1 MFKWFR
7 SMFSS
12 DLAIDLGTANTL
24 IYLSGEGIV
33 LNEPSIVAIR
43 TLPEGGKAP
52 AAVGEE
58 AKQMLGRTPADLETI
73 RPMRDGVIAD
83 LTATEHM
90 LNEFIKRIHKRTL
103 SISPS
108 PTVVVCVPSGA
119 TQVER
124 RAIVDA
130 ARRAGAHPVYLV
142 SEPMAAAIGAGMAVD
157 EARGSMVI
165 DIGGG
170 TTEVGV
176 ISLNGIVYSNSVRI
190 GGDKFDEAIIDYVR
204 RNFGIFI
211 GFPTAERIKKEI
223 GCAYPTSEVYELE
236 LRGLNQQEGA
246 PRSFTMNSNE
256 VLEALQEP
264 LGGIVK
270 AVKYALEQ
278 TPPELASD
286 VADRGIVLTG
296 GGALLRDI
304 DKLLME
310 ETGLNVIVAD
320 EPLTCVANGGGKIIE
335 QIDSHYALPFILQS

>member
-7 SMFSS
+7 SMFSN

-24 IYLSGEGIV
+24 IYVAGEGIV
-33 LNEPSIVAIR
+33 LDEPSIVAIR
-43 TLPEGGKAP
+43 TLPEGGKTV

-73 RPMRDGVIAD
+73 RPLKDGVIAD
-83 LTATEHM
+83 LVATEHM
-90 LNEFIKRIHKRTL
+90 LNEFIKRIHKRTF

-108 PTVVVCVPSGA
+108 PTVVICVPSGA

-124 RAIVDA
+124 RALLDA

-142 SEPMAAAIGAGMAVD
+142 SEPMAAAIGAGMPVD

-170 TTEVGV
+170 TSEVGV
-176 ISLNGIVYSNSVRI
+176 ISLNGIVYSTSVRI
-190 GGDKFDEAIIDYVR
+190 GGDKFDEAIIDYIR
-204 RNFGIFI
+204 RNFGVYI
-211 GFPTAERIKKEI
+211 GTPTAEKIKKEI
-223 GCAYPTSEVYELE
+223 GCAYPASEVYEME
-236 LRGLNQQEGA
+236 LKGVNQQEGA
-246 PRSFTMNSNE
+246 PRSFVINSNE

-264 LGGIVK
+264 LGGIIK

-278 TPPELASD
+278 TPPELAGD
-286 VADRGIVLTG
+286 VAERGIVLTG

-304 DKLLME
+304 DKLIME
-310 ETGLNVIVAD
+310 ETGLNVIIAD
-320 EPLTCVANGGGKIIE
+320 EPLACVANGGGKIIE
-335 QIDSHYALPFILQS
+335 QVNSDYALPFILES

>member
-12 DLAIDLGTANTL
+12 NLAIDLGTANTL
-24 IYLSGEGIV
+24 IYTAGEGIV

-43 TLPEGGKAP
+43 TLPEGGKTV

-58 AKQMLGRTPADLETI
+58 AKLMLGRTPADLETI
-73 RPMRDGVIAD
+73 RPLKDGVIAD
-83 LTATEHM
+83 LVATEHM
-90 LNEFIKRIHKRTL
+90 LNEFIKRIHKRAL

-108 PTVVVCVPSGA
+108 PTVVICVPSGA

-124 RAIVDA
+124 RAILDA

-142 SEPMAAAIGAGMAVD
+142 SEPMAAAIGAGVPVD

-170 TTEVGV
+170 TSEVGV
-176 ISLNGIVYSNSVRI
+176 ISLNGIVYSTSVRV

-204 RNFGIFI
+204 RNFGVYI

-236 LRGLNQQEGA
+236 LKGLNQQEGA
-246 PRSFTMNSNE
+246 PRSFMMNSNE

-264 LGGIVK
+264 LGGIIK

-278 TPPELASD
+278 TPPELAGD
-286 VADRGIVLTG
+286 VAERGIILTG

-304 DKLLME
+304 DKLIME

-320 EPLTCVANGGGKIIE
+320 NALACVVNGGGKIIE
-335 QIDSHYALPFILQS
+335 QINDDYALPFILES

>member
-1 MFKWFR
+1 MFKWLR
-7 SMFSS
+7 GVFSS

-33 LNEPSIVAIR
+33 LDEPSIVAIR

-58 AKQMLGRTPADLETI
+58 AKRMLGRTPAELETI
-73 RPMRDGVIAD
+73 RPLRDGVIAD
-83 LTATEHM
+83 LTATEYM
-90 LNEFIKRIHKRTL
+90 LNEFIKRIHKRTF
-103 SISPS
+103 SITPS
-108 PTVVVCVPSGA
+108 PTVLVCVPSGA

-130 ARRAGAHPVYLV
+130 ARRSGAHPVYLV
-142 SEPMAAAIGAGMAVD
+142 SEPMAAAIGAGMSVE

-190 GGDKFDEAIIDYVR
+190 GGDRFDEAIIEYVR
-204 RNFGIFI
+204 RNFGVYI
-211 GFPTAERIKKEI
+211 GHPTAERVKKEI
-223 GCAYPTSEVYELE
+223 GCAYPATEIYELE
-236 LRGLNQQEGA
+236 IKGLNQQERS
-246 PRSFTMNSNE
+246 PRSFTINSNE

-264 LGGIVK
+264 LSGIVK
-270 AVKYALEQ
+270 AVKNALEQ
-278 TPPELASD
+278 TPPELAGD
-286 VADRGIVLTG
+286 LAERGIVITG

-310 ETGLNVIVAD
+310 ETGLNVIIAD
-320 EPLTCVANGGGKIIE
+320 EPLTCVVNGGGKIIE
-335 QIDSHYALPFILQS
+335 QIDSTYALPFILQS

>member
-1 MFKWFR
+1 
-7 SMFSS
+7 
-12 DLAIDLGTANTL
+12 
-24 IYLSGEGIV
+24 
-33 LNEPSIVAIR
+33 
-43 TLPEGGKAP
+43 
-52 AAVGEE
+52 
-58 AKQMLGRTPADLETI
+58 MLGRTPADLETI

-83 LTATEHM
+83 LTATEYM
-90 LNEFIKRIHKRTL
+90 LNDFIKRIHKRTF
-103 SISPS
+103 SITPS

-142 SEPMAAAIGAGMAVD
+142 SEPMAAAIGAGMSVD

-165 DIGGG
+165 DVGGG

-204 RNFGIFI
+204 RSFGVFI
-211 GFPTAERIKKEI
+211 GHPTAERIKKEI

-236 LRGLNQQEGA
+236 LKGINQQEGA

-264 LGGIVK
+264 LAGIVK
-270 AVKYALEQ
+270 AVRYALEQ
-278 TPPELASD
+278 TPPELAAD

-320 EPLTCVANGGGKIIE
+320 EPLTCVVNGGGKIIE
-335 QIDSHYALPFILQS
+335 QIDSNYALPFILQS

>member
-7 SMFSS
+7 SLFSS

-33 LNEPSIVAIR
+33 LDEPSIVAIR

-83 LTATEHM
+83 LTATEYM

-103 SISPS
+103 SITPS

-130 ARRAGAHPVYLV
+130 ARRAGCHPVYLV

-176 ISLNGIVYSNSVRI
+176 ISLNGIVYSSSIRM
-190 GGDKFDEAIIDYVR
+190 GGDKFDEAIIDYIR
-204 RNFGIFI
+204 RNFGVYI
-211 GFPTAERIKKEI
+211 GHPTAERIKKEI
-223 GCAYPTSEVYELE
+223 GCAYPTSDVYELV

-246 PRSFTMNSNE
+246 PRSFTVNSNE

-264 LGGIVK
+264 LGGIIK

-278 TPPELASD
+278 TPPELAAD
-286 VADRGIVLTG
+286 IADRGIVLTG

-310 ETGLNVIVAD
+310 ETGLNVIIAD

-335 QIDSHYALPFILQS
+335 QIDSHFALPFILQG

>member
-12 DLAIDLGTANTL
+12 NLAIDLGTANTL
-24 IYLSGEGIV
+24 IYTAGEGIV

-43 TLPEGGKAP
+43 TLPEGGKTV

-58 AKQMLGRTPADLETI
+58 AKLMLGRTPADLETI
-73 RPMRDGVIAD
+73 RPLKDGVIAD
-83 LTATEHM
+83 LVATEHM
-90 LNEFIKRIHKRTL
+90 LNEFIKRIHKRAL

-108 PTVVVCVPSGA
+108 PTVVICVPSGA

-124 RAIVDA
+124 RAILDA

-142 SEPMAAAIGAGMAVD
+142 SEPMAAAIGAGVPVD

-170 TTEVGV
+170 TSEVGV
-176 ISLNGIVYSNSVRI
+176 ISLNGIVYSTSVRV

-204 RNFGIFI
+204 RNFGVYI

-236 LRGLNQQEGA
+236 LKGLNQQEGA
-246 PRSFTMNSNE
+246 PRSFVMNSNE

-264 LGGIVK
+264 LGGIIK

-278 TPPELASD
+278 TPPELAGD
-286 VADRGIVLTG
+286 VAERGIILTG

-304 DKLLME
+304 DKLIME

-320 EPLTCVANGGGKIIE
+320 NALACVVNGGGKIIE
-335 QIDSHYALPFILQS
+335 QINDDYALPFILES

>member
-7 SMFSS
+7 SFFSS

-33 LNEPSIVAIR
+33 LDEPSIVAIR
-43 TLPEGGKAP
+43 LLPDGGKAP

-73 RPMRDGVIAD
+73 RPMRDGVIAN

-119 TQVER
+119 TEVER
-124 RAIVDA
+124 RAIFDA
-130 ARRAGAHPVYLV
+130 ARRAGCHPVYLV

-157 EARGSMVI
+157 EARGSMII

-170 TTEVGV
+170 TTEVGI

-204 RNFGIFI
+204 RHFGVHI
-211 GFPTAERIKKEI
+211 GFPTAERVKKEI
-223 GCAYPTSEVYELE
+223 GCAFPSSDVYELE
-236 LRGLNQQEGA
+236 LRGLNLQEGA
-246 PRSFTMNSNE
+246 PRSFTVSSGE
-256 VLEALQEP
+256 ILEALQEP
-264 LGGIVK
+264 LAGIVK
-270 AVKYALEQ
+270 AVRSALER
-278 TPPELASD
+278 TPPELAAD
-286 VADRGIVLTG
+286 IADRGIVVTG

-310 ETGLNVIVAD
+310 ETGLNVILAE
-320 EPLTCVANGGGKIIE
+320 EPLTSVANGGGKIIE
-335 QIDSHYALPFILQS
+335 QIDSHYALPFILQH